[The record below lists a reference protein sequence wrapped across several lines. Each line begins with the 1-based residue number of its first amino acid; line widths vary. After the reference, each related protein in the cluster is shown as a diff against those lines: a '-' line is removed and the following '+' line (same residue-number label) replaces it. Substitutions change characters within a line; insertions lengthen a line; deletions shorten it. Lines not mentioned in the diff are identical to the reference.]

1 MMTKLL
7 QKAFERAR
15 TLPDERQDQVGEIV
29 MALIEQ
35 ETSSSRL
42 SSSQIEELKRR
53 LASPEPVVS
62 DRTAREFFEKLL

>member
-1 MMTKLL
+1 MTKLL

-15 TLPDERQDQVGEIV
+15 TLPEERQDQVGEIV

-35 ETSSSRL
+35 ETSPARL

-53 LASPEPVVS
+53 MADPEPVVS
-62 DRTAREFFEKLL
+62 DRAAREFFEKLL